1 MTVYHLLIINRAGS
15 LIYDWENRRSVD
27 PQIAPL
33 SANEKIILASIFHSL
48 YTIASQLSPV
58 AKSSGVEVLETSQF
72 RNPFYSIDMP
82 IRAEKFDASMKIV
95 IERNCFVSSMYLK
108 YYLDA
113 QGNRVYT
120 LKEITSL
127 NEKGIKTPKLS
138 ELWNERSGRPKVND
152 DTNFLKNFSI
162 MPTELNSSISGSST
176 RVPFFRRQKPQNSIR
191 QRQVEKEDLNKI
203 DEDDSNK
210 EESDNSASED
220 LEESS
225 GTDSNEDLVKFDH
238 DVKVVN
244 FKICLLSGVNR
255 TVPNDMGATART
267 EIDTDHTMDAQ
278 SQFER
283 VQKILKNKRLEMEK
297 NLAIEEEERKKYG
310 ERAKRPSRLQEAGT
324 SKEQPKIYQGLA
336 LYGAKEKEDTVKGNA
351 SSGLNR
357 MGPIR
362 ATQYMRAS
370 VRWDYAPDICKDY
383 KETGYCTFGDSCK
396 FMHDRTDYKHGWEIE
411 RDWEEGKLKES
422 KDDEFLVSSEAES
435 DTEQDKLPHN
445 ILAKIKTRNDAKLKE
460 EMDEDSSPEQMEV
473 KTLEFAEEGECE
485 GTND

>member
-1 MTVYHLLIINRAGS
+1 MS
-15 LIYDWENRRSVD
+15 
-27 PQIAPL
+27 
-33 SANEKIILASIFHSL
+33 
-48 YTIASQLSPV
+48 
-58 AKSSGVEVLETSQF
+58 
-72 RNPFYSIDMP
+72 
-82 IRAEKFDASMKIV
+82 
-95 IERNCFVSSMYLK
+95 
-108 YYLDA
+108 
-113 QGNRVYT
+113 
-120 LKEITSL
+120 
-127 NEKGIKTPKLS
+127 
-138 ELWNERSGRPKVND
+138 
-152 DTNFLKNFSI
+152 
-162 MPTELNSSISGSST
+162 TESNSSISGSST

-191 QRQVEKEDLNKI
+191 QRQIEKEDLNKI
-203 DEDDSNK
+203 DEDNSNK
-210 EESDNSASED
+210 ESDDSSASGESTGAEKIRLKIIEKRKMRNNRMQTSIKKRRTED

-238 DVKVVN
+238 DVK
-244 FKICLLSGVNR
+244 FSSSGVNR

-297 NLAIEEEERKKYG
+297 NLATEEEERKKYG

-435 DTEQDKLPHN
+435 DTEQDKLPHSCYICREN
-445 ILAKIKTRNDAKLKE
+445 FKQPVVTKCKHYFCEVCALQHYQKSKKCALCGEKTDGVFNVARDILAKIKTRNEAKLKE
-460 EMDEDSSPEQMEV
+460 EIDEDSSPERMEV

>member
-1 MTVYHLLIINRAGS
+1 MS
-15 LIYDWENRRSVD
+15 
-27 PQIAPL
+27 
-33 SANEKIILASIFHSL
+33 
-48 YTIASQLSPV
+48 
-58 AKSSGVEVLETSQF
+58 
-72 RNPFYSIDMP
+72 
-82 IRAEKFDASMKIV
+82 
-95 IERNCFVSSMYLK
+95 
-108 YYLDA
+108 
-113 QGNRVYT
+113 
-120 LKEITSL
+120 
-127 NEKGIKTPKLS
+127 
-138 ELWNERSGRPKVND
+138 
-152 DTNFLKNFSI
+152 
-162 MPTELNSSISGSST
+162 TESNSSISGSST

-191 QRQVEKEDLNKI
+191 QRQIEKEDLNKI
-203 DEDDSNK
+203 DEDNSNK
-210 EESDNSASED
+210 EESDDSSASGESTGAEKIRLKITEKRKMRNNRMQTSIKKRRTED

-238 DVKVVN
+238 DVK
-244 FKICLLSGVNR
+244 FSSSGVNR

-422 KDDEFLVSSEAES
+422 KDDEFLVSSEES
-435 DTEQDKLPHN
+435 DTEQDKLPHSCYICREN
-445 ILAKIKTRNDAKLKE
+445 FKQPVVTKCKHYFCEVCALQHYQKSKKCAVCGEKTDGVFNVARGCFLI
-460 EMDEDSSPEQMEV
+460 
-473 KTLEFAEEGECE
+473 
-485 GTND
+485 

>member
-1 MTVYHLLIINRAGS
+1 MS
-15 LIYDWENRRSVD
+15 
-27 PQIAPL
+27 
-33 SANEKIILASIFHSL
+33 
-48 YTIASQLSPV
+48 
-58 AKSSGVEVLETSQF
+58 
-72 RNPFYSIDMP
+72 
-82 IRAEKFDASMKIV
+82 
-95 IERNCFVSSMYLK
+95 
-108 YYLDA
+108 
-113 QGNRVYT
+113 
-120 LKEITSL
+120 
-127 NEKGIKTPKLS
+127 
-138 ELWNERSGRPKVND
+138 
-152 DTNFLKNFSI
+152 
-162 MPTELNSSISGSST
+162 TESNSSISGSST
-176 RVPFFRRQKPQNSIR
+176 RVPFFRRQKPQTSIR
-191 QRQVEKEDLNKI
+191 QRQIEKEDLNKI
-203 DEDDSNK
+203 DEDNSNE
-210 EESDNSASED
+210 EESDDSSASGESTGAEKIRLKITEKRKMRNNRMQTSIKKRRTED
-220 LEESS
+220 LDESS
-225 GTDSNEDLVKFDH
+225 GTDSNEDVVKFEH
-238 DVKVVN
+238 DVK
-244 FKICLLSGVNR
+244 FSSSGANR

-435 DTEQDKLPHN
+435 DTEQDKLPHSCYFCREN
-445 ILAKIKTRNDAKLKE
+445 FKQPVVTKCKHYFCEVCALQHYQKSKKCAVCGEKTDGVFNVAR
-460 EMDEDSSPEQMEV
+460 
-473 KTLEFAEEGECE
+473 G
-485 GTND
+485 